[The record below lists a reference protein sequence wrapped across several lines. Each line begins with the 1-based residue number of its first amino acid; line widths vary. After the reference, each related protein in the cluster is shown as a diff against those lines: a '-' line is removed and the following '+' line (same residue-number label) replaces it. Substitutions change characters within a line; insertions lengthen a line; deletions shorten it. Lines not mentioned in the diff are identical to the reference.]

1 LSSLAPFLI
10 ENESERSERERDL
23 LLLSDKANLSDPV
36 LIDGFKKYFDR
47 SSIES
52 KRVEYKGI
60 ALAGFDFDKYPAQDV
75 KGISV
80 RRLPPPLLAGGISGS
95 IYAHSSSVRSLGYL
109 KWSRLYLAR
118 FLSVHIGDLLFES
131 RRPSSNHK

>member
-75 KGISV
+75 KGIATEIEST
-80 RRLPPPLLAGGISGS
+80 I
-95 IYAHSSSVRSLGYL
+95 RSEMQRWLSNL
-109 KWSRLYLAR
+109 SSRLSEEKLAAFEIHFFLIPPTLSR
-118 FLSVHIGDLLFES
+118 FI
-131 RRPSSNHK
+131 PI